1 MIDDMLRL
9 QNDASLHLFQQI
21 FGDGVAQHLHNK
33 FEGFCN
39 GNILRLWAGLDAC
52 NREHVIHYLS
62 GRRESS
68 VFEMF

>member
-21 FGDGVAQHLHNK
+21 FGDGVAQHLHSK

-52 NREHVIHYLS
+52 NREHVIYYLS

-68 VFEMF
+68 VFEMC